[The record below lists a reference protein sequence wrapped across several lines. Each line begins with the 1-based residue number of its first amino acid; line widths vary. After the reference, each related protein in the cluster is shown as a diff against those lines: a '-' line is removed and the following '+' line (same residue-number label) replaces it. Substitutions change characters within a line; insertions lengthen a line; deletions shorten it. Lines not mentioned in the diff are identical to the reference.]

1 MRKVFIVFAI
11 AAVGL
16 VVLAIFSPQDFWFLV
31 GLAGLLLVCGLLASS
46 KRSFRSK
53 SRSSGSS
60 SKSYR
65 SREGRPFRSKAFT
78 VDKRTRAGKTAWW
91 MDSRTTK
98 RR

>member
-1 MRKVFIVFAI
+1 MRKVFIVLAI
-11 AAVGL
+11 AVVGL
-16 VVLAIFSPQDFWFLV
+16 LVVAIFSPQDFWFLV
-31 GLAGLLLVCGLLASS
+31 GLAGLLLVGGLLAFS
-46 KRSFRSK
+46 KRSS
-53 SRSSGSS
+53 SRSRSS

-78 VDKRTRAGKTAWW
+78 VDKRTRAGKQLWW